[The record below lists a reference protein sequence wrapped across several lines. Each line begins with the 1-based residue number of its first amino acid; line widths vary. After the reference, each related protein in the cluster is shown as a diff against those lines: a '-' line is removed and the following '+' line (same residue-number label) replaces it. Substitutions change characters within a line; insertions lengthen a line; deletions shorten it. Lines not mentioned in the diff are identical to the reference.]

1 MHQIKE
7 KKVRVQKQKSAPK
20 YNLLFLFLFQH
31 DSSGGDHGG
40 PSKKKYRNQQINGR
54 KLSYSSAAFNKKKK

>member
-1 MHQIKE
+1 MKE

-31 DSSGGDHGG
+31 DSSGGDHDG
-40 PSKKKYRNQQINGR
+40 PSKKIP
-54 KLSYSSAAFNKKKK
+54 